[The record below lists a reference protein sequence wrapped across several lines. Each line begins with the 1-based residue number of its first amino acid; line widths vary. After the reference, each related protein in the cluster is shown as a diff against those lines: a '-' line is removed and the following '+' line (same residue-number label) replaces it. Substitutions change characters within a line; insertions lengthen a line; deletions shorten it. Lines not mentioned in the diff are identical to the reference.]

1 MARARVFY
9 GWVIVGVSF
18 ITIAAAYA
26 TRYSFTIFYVA
37 MLKDLGWSRASLAG
51 AFSLAMLI
59 YGLFSPFIGGLMDR
73 FGPRRLFPL
82 ATLILVLGMVTSG
95 YIQSPWHF
103 YLTYG
108 VLVTLGLNGL
118 GPVPHAPIISNWFI
132 LKRGLASG
140 IIMVGCGIGTVF
152 SPLIQ
157 QMISLWGWRGAFSIL
172 GVIVASLVFPLTV
185 IFQRLHPREKG
196 LYSDGLK
203 LEDMER
209 LRKAYGTGT
218 DVSSID
224 PVWTSQDWTVHRAIR
239 TIRFWSLFL
248 ANVNFGFF
256 MGTILVHQ
264 APFIVDAGFS
274 RMFAATILALTG
286 LANAGG
292 NFFWGI
298 LSDRIGREWA
308 WTLASGSAFLSILL
322 LIVVKGTSNPWVLY
336 GHGILFGLGYAL
348 PSLWQGIAG
357 DLFQGKQYGA
367 IFGLITIGFG
377 MGNFLGPWLGGY
389 LFDIQG
395 TYTIVLILCLATT
408 LLSTL
413 FIWVAGPRQ
422 VRMVGGK
429 VLKTA

>member
-1 MARARVFY
+1 
-9 GWVIVGVSF
+9 
-18 ITIAAAYA
+18 
-26 TRYSFTIFYVA
+26 
-37 MLKDLGWSRASLAG
+37 
-51 AFSLAMLI
+51 
-59 YGLFSPFIGGLMDR
+59 
-73 FGPRRLFPL
+73 
-82 ATLILVLGMVTSG
+82 
-95 YIQSPWHF
+95 
-103 YLTYG
+103 
-108 VLVTLGLNGL
+108 
-118 GPVPHAPIISNWFI
+118 
-132 LKRGLASG
+132 
-140 IIMVGCGIGTVF
+140 
-152 SPLIQ
+152 
-157 QMISLWGWRGAFSIL
+157 MISLWGWRWAFSIL
-172 GVIVASLVFPLTV
+172 GMIVASLVFPLTV
-185 IFQRLHPREKG
+185 TFQRLHPREKG
-196 LYSDGLK
+196 LHPDGLK

-209 LRKAYGTGT
+209 LRRAYGTGS

-224 PVWTSQDWTVHRAIR
+224 PVWTSQDWTVHRAIG
-239 TIRFWSLFL
+239 TIRFWSLFI

-286 LANAGG
+286 LVNAGG

-308 WTLASGSAFLSILL
+308 WTMASGCAFLSIIL

-336 GHGILFGLGYAL
+336 GHGIFFGLGYAL
-348 PSLWQGIAG
+348 PSLWQGIGG

-367 IFGLITIGFG
+367 IFGLISIGFG
-377 MGNFLGPWLGGY
+377 VGNFLGPWLGGY
-389 LFDIQG
+389 IFDKQG
-395 TYTIVLILCLATT
+395 TYTIALILCLATT

>member
-1 MARARVFY
+1 MAKVFY

-18 ITIAAAYA
+18 ITIAAAYG

-82 ATLILVLGMVTSG
+82 ATLILVLGMAASG
-95 YIQSPWHF
+95 SIQSPWHF

-118 GPVPHAPIISNWFI
+118 GPVPHAPIISNWFL

-172 GVIVASLVFPLTV
+172 GVIVASLVFPLTA

-203 LEDMER
+203 LEDLER
-209 LRKAYGTGT
+209 LRRAYGTGT

-239 TIRFWSLFL
+239 TMRFWCLFL

-256 MGTILVHQ
+256 MGMILVHQ
-264 APFIVDAGFS
+264 APFIVDAGFT

-286 LANAGG
+286 LVNAGG

-298 LSDRIGREWA
+298 LSDRVGREWA
-308 WTLASGSAFLSILL
+308 WTMASGCAFLSILL
-322 LIVVKGTSNPWVLY
+322 LMAVKGTSNPWVLY

-348 PSLWQGIAG
+348 PSLWQAIGG

-367 IFGLITIGFG
+367 IFGLISLGFG
-377 MGNFLGPWLGGY
+377 VGNFLGPWLGGY
-389 LFDIQG
+389 IFDIQG
-395 TYTIVLILCLATT
+395 TYTVALILCLAAT
-408 LLSTL
+408 LLSTF

-429 VLKTA
+429 VLKPA